1 MSTLHTQML
10 GGGTA
15 AVVTKDIT
23 NNLIP
28 TMTSNTAPS
37 GIAETSDATY
47 KQPYIA
53 FNRVSPDIN
62 TGAGY
67 WVSTT
72 APHWISYTFPSK
84 QTINLISFQILSSDS
99 ITIQYKSGSNWID
112 IITFNVNSPSAFINK
127 MITTG
132 GIQTDGIRFISI
144 NTTPIGLAI
153 GYVQCC

>member
-10 GGGTA
+10 GGGSAALVTTA
-15 AVVTKDIT
+15 IS

-37 GIAETSDATY
+37 GIAAASDVSL

-53 FNRVSPDIN
+53 FNRVYPDIN

-67 WVSTT
+67 WVSSS
-72 APHWISYTFPSK
+72 AQQWLSYTFPSK
-84 QTINLISFQILSSDS
+84 QTINLISFQILTTDS
-99 ITIQYKSGSNWID
+99 VTIQYKSGSNWID
-112 IITFNVNSPSAFINK
+112 IITFDVNSPSAFVNR

-132 GIQTDGIRFISI
+132 GIQTDGIRFKT
-144 NTTPIGLAI
+144 NNATTTGIAI